1 LKRQELLP
9 MNITSNTNRS
19 LHRVVVRLAI
29 VMATISV
36 ARAQIIYSD
45 GDFNPSNWTFGTS
58 LTMGSG
64 GSVNRATSGGN
75 PGSYLRLTLSMSSGE
90 GQVGIWGLNS
100 AAVYNPATQGAIESI
115 ALSEDIL
122 EIGSPHAGGAV
133 LMQNGLLYY
142 RFTYIA
148 SGPSWITLSGGPG
161 TATDYVL
168 YPSPDNGITSPH
180 PDFSILGAP
189 ITFGFYRNIG
199 GTALT
204 DFSTTAGLD
213 NWKTTVNVVP
223 EPSVVHLIAATA
235 IALVAARFLKKL
247 VPRRRRV
254 AVRRGR
260 RLL

>member
-1 LKRQELLP
+1 
-9 MNITSNTNRS
+9 MNITSNTSRS
-19 LHRVVVRLAI
+19 LHRVVVRLVLVLSALSTAHSQM
-29 VMATISV
+29 VV
-36 ARAQIIYSD
+36 FSD

-75 PGSYLRLTLSMSSGE
+75 PGSYLRLTLSMSAGE
-90 GQVGIWGLNS
+90 SQAGIWGLNS
-100 AAVYNPATQGAIESI
+100 AAVYNPVTQGAIESV

-122 EIGSPHAGGAV
+122 EIGAAQAAGAV

-142 RFTYIA
+142 RFTAIA
-148 SGPSWITLSGGPG
+148 SGTSWTSLNAGPG

-168 YPSPDNGITSPH
+168 YPSPDNGITSLH
-180 PDFSILGAP
+180 PDFSIFGAP

-199 GTALT
+199 GTALS
-204 DFSTTAGLD
+204 DFSTTSGLD

-223 EPSVVHLIAATA
+223 EPSVVHLVAATA
-235 IALVAARFLKKL
+235 IALVASRFLKKL

-254 AVRRGR
+254 AVHRQRRR
-260 RLL
+260 P

>member
-1 LKRQELLP
+1 
-9 MNITSNTNRS
+9 MNITSNTSRS
-19 LHRVVVRLAI
+19 LHRVVVRL
-29 VMATISV
+29 VLVLSV
-36 ARAQIIYSD
+36 LSTVHSQMVVFSD
-45 GDFNPSNWTFGTS
+45 GDFNTSNWTFGTS
-58 LTMGSG
+58 LSMGSG
-64 GSVNRATSGGN
+64 GSVNRISSGGN
-75 PGSYLRLTLSMSSGE
+75 PGSYLRLTLSMSAGE
-90 GQVGIWGLNS
+90 GQAGIWGLNS
-100 AAVYNPATQGAIESI
+100 ASVYNPATQGAIESVV
-115 ALSEDIL
+115 LGEDIL
-122 EIGSPHAGGAV
+122 EVGSPHAGGAV

-161 TATDYVL
+161 TATDYTL

-247 VPRRRRV
+247 VPRSRWA
-254 AVRRGR
+254 AVHRGG